1 MARASKM
8 SCNPDDLRRRGS
20 AVRGAR
26 GYANHRGACSNRNAL
41 PVCVTR
47 HPRQFAAN
55 RGCRLVIVESAASCQ
70 SRGIFMR
77 LRNCAHPAISCAPPV
92 TTATL
97 EARFAQRRRRRLSR
111 QTAPTPIPS
120 HGRREGAPLAPHAA
134 CWAVRM
140 SMAAARA
147 TLAGGFWQ
155 FWKRVSREA
164 SKLLTVRKP

>member
-20 AVRGAR
+20 AVRGAQ

-41 PVCVTR
+41 PVCMTR

-55 RGCRLVIVESAASCQ
+55 RGCRLVIVDSAASCQ

-77 LRNCAHPAISCAPPV
+77 FRTGAHPAISAARPV

-97 EARFAQRRRRRLSR
+97 EARFAQQS
-111 QTAPTPIPS
+111 APALVTS
-120 HGRREGAPLAPHAA
+120 NCSDAHSFAR
-134 CWAVRM
+134 
-140 SMAAARA
+140 AARGCA
-147 TLAGGFWQ
+147 SGPARRMLGRADEHGCG
-155 FWKRVSREA
+155 SREA
-164 SKLLTVRKP
+164 GRWVLAVLEAGEP